1 MNTLKRKRSSYIS
14 NNNNNNNNN
23 ELENCKKQY
32 KTKKIKTNNN
42 NNNIIISSQKRQYIK
57 YQNLGINIS
66 IWETKLNHLM
76 NTLPDNIISNNS
88 NNEKKQSIE
97 NINKLLLEIKAKIKN
112 YIEKK
117 TEEIKNIEQIVKE
130 ENNATIEAKCINKIA
145 IRNKLTLMIKYLKT
159 KIKDIN
165 SLIEN
170 YNNEQRKKKKNT
182 NNKTARQNRKTIR
195 NSIRVSL
202 QNLQGFNE
210 DAALRELGM
219 YDIQIGLE
227 FPNET
232 NA

>member
-1 MNTLKRKRSSYIS
+1 MSTLKRSR
-14 NNNNNNNNN
+14 NNN
-23 ELENCKKQY
+23 ELVKCKTQY
-32 KTKKIKTNNN
+32 KTKTKKTNNN
-42 NNNIIISSQKRQYIK
+42 NNNIISSQKWQYID
-57 YQNLGINIS
+57 YQNLGNNIS
-66 IWETKLNHLM
+66 ILETELNHLM

-88 NNEKKQSIE
+88 NNEKKQSIG

-117 TEEIKNIEQIVKE
+117 TEEIKKIEQIVKE

-159 KIKDIN
+159 KIQDIN
-165 SLIEN
+165 RLIEN
-170 YNNEQRKKKKNT
+170 YNNEQKKKKNNT
-182 NNKTARQNRKTIR
+182 SNKNARQNRKTIR
-195 NSIRVSL
+195 NSIRESL

-210 DAALRELGM
+210 EAALRELGM
-219 YDIQIGLE
+219 NGIKIGLE